1 MFLFLERGLTH
12 LQTTKWKEADYLA
25 GETPFQHPEM
35 FAGQSTRNGARGMP
49 PETSSSLLSLCG
61 GTTRNWRT
69 TNGAAWASTNWA
81 RSAVILGFAE
91 SVVKVIVGIVVGSSR
106 QVALNSKLAAMA
118 FLNVTQA
125 PDPTKVME
133 MLAALGPEAQE
144 AVMQKAEELQ
154 QNGMFGAA
162 SSPDDLRKRFR
173 KQRQQYIKTYSGPR
187 NLNSFNLGLRHCHD
201 VKPSQRSRSTALV
214 PMMVKELTLG
224 TTHRGRVLEGRTSGN
239 CVVVFEQKSG
249 HVLFGCFPAPEG
261 KP

>member
-1 MFLFLERGLTH
+1 
-12 LQTTKWKEADYLA
+12 
-25 GETPFQHPEM
+25 
-35 FAGQSTRNGARGMP
+35 
-49 PETSSSLLSLCG
+49 
-61 GTTRNWRT
+61 
-69 TNGAAWASTNWA
+69 
-81 RSAVILGFAE
+81 
-91 SVVKVIVGIVVGSSR
+91 
-106 QVALNSKLAAMA
+106 MA

-187 NLNSFNLGLRHCHD
+187 NLKSFNLGLRHCHD
-201 VKPSQRSRSTALV
+201 VKPSQRSRSAALV

-224 TTHRGRVLEGRTSGN
+224 TTHRGRVLEGTICENPLFSGSAAFL
-239 CVVVFEQKSG
+239 VED
-249 HVLFGCFPAPEG
+249 APTRPVREVTAIDFIA
-261 KP
+261 